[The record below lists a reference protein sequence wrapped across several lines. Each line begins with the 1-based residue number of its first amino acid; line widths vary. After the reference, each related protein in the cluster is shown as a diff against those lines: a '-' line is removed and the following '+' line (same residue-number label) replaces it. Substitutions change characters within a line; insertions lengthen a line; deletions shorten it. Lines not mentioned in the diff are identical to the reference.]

1 MRHVASAIDS
11 VFSRVEEYYAA
22 KLARHG
28 ATPRGVDW
36 SCLPTQE
43 LRFAHLLRLCDFG
56 QPFSLDDLGCGYG
69 GLVAYLE
76 QYHQGAAV
84 DYLGIDL
91 SPAMIRAA
99 RRSHPQNAMRRF
111 FVGHESPR
119 IADYAVASGIM
130 NVKLHHS
137 ADIWEVFVAAT
148 LRGMWR
154 ATRCGFAVNFLRP
167 LQEGVDHPELYR
179 TEPAR
184 WASFCA
190 AELGCSVEVV
200 AEYGL
205 REFTLL
211 ARHCGNQ
218 PGAA

>member
-1 MRHVASAIDS
+1 MSQVASALDS
-11 VFSRVEEYYAA
+11 VFARVEEYYAA

-36 SCLPTQE
+36 SCRPTQE
-43 LRFAHLLRLCDFG
+43 LRFVQLLRVCDVSRA
-56 QPFSLDDLGCGYG
+56 FSLDDLGCGYG

-76 QYHQGAAV
+76 RDHPNATI

-91 SPAMIRAA
+91 SSAMIRAA
-99 RRSHPQNAMRRF
+99 RRQYPQTAMRRF
-111 FVGHESPR
+111 VVAHESPR

-137 ADIWEVFVAAT
+137 ADIWEAFVAAT

-154 ATRCGFAVNFLRP
+154 ATRRGFAVNFLRP
-167 LQEGVDHPELYR
+167 LQEGVDHLELYR
-179 TEPAR
+179 THPAR

-190 AELGCSVEVV
+190 AELGCAVEVV

-218 PGAA
+218 PGVA

>member
-1 MRHVASAIDS
+1 MQAVYAN
-11 VFSRVEEYYAA
+11 VLGYYSA
-22 KLARHG
+22 KLAQHG
-28 ATPRGVDW
+28 ATARGVDW
-36 SCLPTQE
+36 SCRPSQE
-43 LRFAHLLRLCDFG
+43 LRFVQLLQVCDFG
-56 QPFSLDDLGCGYG
+56 RQFSLDDLGCGYG
-69 GLVAYLE
+69 GLVAYLK
-76 QYHQGAAV
+76 QFHSATAV
-84 DYLGIDL
+84 DCLGIDL

-137 ADIWEVFVAAT
+137 ADIWEAFVAAT

-154 ATRCGFAVNFLRP
+154 ATRRGFAVNFLRP
-167 LQEGVDHPELYR
+167 LQEGADHPELYR
-179 TEPAR
+179 THPAR

-218 PGAA
+218 PVAA